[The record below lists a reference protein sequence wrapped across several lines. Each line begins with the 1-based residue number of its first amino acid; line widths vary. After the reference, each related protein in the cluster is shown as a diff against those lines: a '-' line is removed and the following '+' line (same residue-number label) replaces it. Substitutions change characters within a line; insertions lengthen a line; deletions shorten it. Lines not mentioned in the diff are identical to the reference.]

1 VTDSL
6 EKHHRYLLVAKMAL
20 IQLHNHA
27 WKLRNPEGV
36 SVIQRDELTKIIMSI
51 SCINDALKRYY
62 NEPDKGT

>member
-1 VTDSL
+1 MSDPL
-6 EKHHRYLLVAKMAL
+6 EKHHRYLLVAKTAL

-36 SVIQRDELTKIIMSI
+36 SVIPCDELTKIIMSI

-62 NEPDKGT
+62 NDPDKGT